1 VLQCMNTSMDD
12 VPCRNVARQKFSKV
26 SSLLNLKHTI
36 TFELTFEENLS
47 CQNVTWQK
55 FSNISSRLS
64 MLCIMSIDLTF
75 EKSYQRSIVAS
86 SVSLGGSSID
96 DDMFQAAA
104 LRPVPYILYIC
115 IFYGIYYLIL

>member
-1 VLQCMNTSMDD
+1 MNTSMDD
-12 VPCRNVARQKFSKV
+12 LPCRNVAQQKFSKV
-26 SSLLNLKHTI
+26 RSLLNLKHTI
-36 TFELTFEENLS
+36 TLELTFKEKLS
-47 CQNVTWQK
+47 RRNATWQK

-64 MLCIMSIDLTF
+64 MLCIRSIDLTF

-104 LRPVPYILYIC
+104 LRPVPDILHIC